1 MTSMLQKIFE
11 IKRKNEVLSKR
22 IEIFEHETYKRI
34 PGTKNSYRTDSG
46 NTNTKT
52 IKHSH
57 IYAKLKGGGSELY
70 SVNIDGSGHDGSRG
84 TELPQSHADHFREL
98 GYSIN
103 PNNILE
109 SIDFEKISRNTYSLI
124 FFENDKSLNS

>member
-1 MTSMLQKIFE
+1 MGKSMTSMLQKILE
-11 IKRKNEVLSKR
+11 IRGKNEALSKR
-22 IEIFEHETYKRI
+22 IQLFEHETYKPI

-57 IYAKLKGGGSELY
+57 VYAKLKGGGSELY
-70 SVNIDGSGHDGSRG
+70 SVNMDGTGHDGSRG
-84 TELPQSHADHFREL
+84 KVLPQSHAEHFRDL

-109 SIDFEKISRNTYSLI
+109 SMDFEQINESKYSLI
-124 FFENDKSLNS
+124 LIEKV

>member
-1 MTSMLQKIFE
+1 MKSFKQFLAESEKIDE
-11 IKRKNEVLSKR
+11 AISQRVQL
-22 IEIFEHETYKRI
+22 FEHETYKRI

-57 IYAKLKGGGSELY
+57 VYAKPKGCGSELY
-70 SVNIDGSGHDGSRG
+70 SVSIDGSGHDGSSG
-84 TELPQSHADHFREL
+84 KAIPSSHADHFRSL
-98 GYSIN
+98 GYEIN

-109 SIDFEKISRNTYSLI
+109 SLEFGDID
-124 FFENDKSLNS
+124 ENAFTLVLLENA